1 MNKKAHWQ
9 TSRMERGAYSLYF
22 VGQNILYMLVT
33 GFIALFLMNRGIEEA
48 AIAGILLAPKI
59 WDAVND
65 PLFGI
70 IVDKSHLKG
79 GRFLPWLR
87 ISWILIPLFTVMI
100 FAMPSGLP
108 YGAKVAWAFI
118 GYVLWSMSYTVCD
131 APIFALSTAMSTHV
145 DERTEILSM
154 GRMFATITCVVIT
167 LVVESVYLSTGWL
180 VLSIVLSIAAMLTM
194 LPILILGKE
203 RSKTPASKPATIRDM
218 FRLMV
223 KNKYLLVYIIAFFL
237 VASTMSVEV
246 LIPIFAQYVLGSST
260 AGTILLGICILPMVL
275 IAAIVPALSRR
286 FDKMTL
292 FIISI
297 GFYAAA
303 SILQYFT
310 DYHNE
315 ILLYVTTFLRA
326 IGYGGY
332 SVLLYMFIPNIME
345 YGHYITGERQE
356 GVYFALQTFMTK
368 LTGAIVSSSTMVILA
383 WFGFRSAQA
392 DPVTGM
398 VDASAGHGFYVVFTL
413 ISAVG
418 SIIAIPILLK
428 FYRLKDKDAEL
439 MSRCNSG
446 EITREECREKLDGK
460 YE

>member
-1 MNKKAHWQ
+1 MNKNTHWQ
-9 TSRMERGAYSLYF
+9 TSRAERMAYSLYF

-33 GFIALFLMNRGIEEA
+33 GFIALFLMNRGIEET

-70 IVDKSHLKG
+70 LVDKAHMKG

-87 ISWILIPLFTVMI
+87 ISWILIPLFTVLI
-100 FAMPSGLP
+100 FAMPDTLSYDG
-108 YGAKVAWAFI
+108 KVAWAFL
-118 GYVLWSMSYTVCD
+118 GYIFWSMSYTVCD

-145 DERTEILSM
+145 DERTAILSM

-167 LVVESVYLSTGWL
+167 LVVESIYLSTGWL
-180 VLSIVLSIAAMLTM
+180 LLGIILSVTAMLTM
-194 LPILILGKE
+194 LPILILGRE
-203 RSKTPASKPATIRDM
+203 RSHAAESKPVTIREM
-218 FRLMV
+218 FRLV
-223 KNKYLLVYIIAFFL
+223 SKNRYLLVYIVAFLL

-260 AGTILLGICILPMVL
+260 TGTVLLGICILPMII
-275 IAAIVPALSRR
+275 IAAVVPSLSRR
-286 FDKMTL
+286 IDKMKL
-292 FIISI
+292 FILSI

-310 DYHNE
+310 SYDNE
-315 ILLYVTTFLRA
+315 IVLYATTFLRA
-326 IGYGGY
+326 VGYGGY
-332 SVLLYMFIPNIME
+332 SILLYMFIPNIME
-345 YGHYITGERQE
+345 YGHFITGERQE

-368 LTGAIVSSSTMVILA
+368 LTGAIVSSSTMIILA
-383 WFGFRSAQA
+383 WFGFSSSNA
-392 DPVTGM
+392 DAVTGM
-398 VDASAGHGFYVVFTL
+398 VDAAAGHGFWIVFTL

-418 SIIAIPILLK
+418 SLIALPILIK
-428 FYRLKDKDAEL
+428 GYRLSDKDAEL

-446 EITREECREKLDGK
+446 EISRGECEAQLSQR
-460 YE
+460 YR

>member
-1 MNKKAHWQ
+1 MNRTHWQ
-9 TSRMERGAYSLYF
+9 TTKWERGAYCLYF
-22 VGQNILYMLVT
+22 VGQNIQYMLVT

-48 AIAGILLAPKI
+48 AIAGILLGPKI

-70 IVDKSHLKG
+70 LVDKANLKG

-87 ISWILIPLFTVMI
+87 ISWILIPLFTVLI
-100 FAMPSGLP
+100 FAMPASLP

-131 APIFALSTAMSTHV
+131 APIFALSTTMSTHV

-154 GRMFATITCVVIT
+154 GRLFATVTCVVVT
-167 LVVESVYLSTGWL
+167 VAVEGIYLSTGWL
-180 VLSIVLSIAAMLTM
+180 MLSILLAALAMLTM
-194 LPILILGKE
+194 LPILILGRE
-203 RSKTPASKPATIRDM
+203 RSQAPASKAASIREM
-218 FRLMV
+218 IRLIT
-223 KNKYLLVYIIAFFL
+223 KNRYLLVYIIAFFL

-260 AGTILLGICILPMVL
+260 VGTILLGICILPMIIL
-275 IAAIVPALSRR
+275 AAIIPSLSRR

-292 FIISI
+292 FMLSI
-297 GFYAAA
+297 GFYAVS
-303 SILQYFT
+303 SILQYFIG
-310 DYHNE
+310 YGNMV
-315 ILLYVTTFLRA
+315 LLTITTFLRA
-326 IGYGGY
+326 VGYGGY
-332 SVLLYMFIPNIME
+332 SILIYMFIPNIME

-368 LTGAIVSSSTMVILA
+368 LTGAVVSSSTMIILA
-383 WFGFRSAQA
+383 WFGFSSAQA

-398 VDASAGHGFYVVFTL
+398 VDAAAGQGFWTVFTL

-418 SIIAIPILLK
+418 SAAALPILWK
-428 FYRLKDKDAEL
+428 CYRLRDIDADL
-439 MSRCNSG
+439 MSRCNNG
-446 EITREECREKLDGK
+446 EITHEECKRELSRE
-460 YE
+460 YS